1 MSDTPK
7 FEVIDRRKIKAE
19 EEHEHAQKQ
28 PEPAA
33 APPETP
39 AGPRLVV
46 PESAAEPA
54 AKKQENAALDEEAL
68 PEMPEAPSAEES
80 RQQKS
85 AYDASAQRLED
96 LVRAQ
101 NPGVGPQPA
110 VGFEHLVQQLYLSAM
125 IQMGAGAQEGQRPRV
140 DIMGA
145 RQTIDMLGVLAEK
158 TKGNLSELED
168 RTLQTALFD
177 VRMAFLELTNMIS
190 MQGVQPPPP
199 RETLNRGWKVCSHFW
214 ALELPW
220 GFLRWGAAARCVRR
234 PIRTTAGCVLRCCC
248 AGMRRAGSGWSSSTQ
263 GRIFANRRCATASP
277 ASMLSF
283 IHTDMPITSW
293 AWMTCAR

>member
-1 MSDTPK
+1 VVSESSAESATQKPAGAA
-7 FEVIDRRKIKAE
+7 IE
-19 EEHEHAQKQ
+19 EE
-28 PEPAA
+28 P
-33 APPETP
+33 
-39 AGPRLVV
+39 
-46 PESAAEPA
+46 
-54 AKKQENAALDEEAL
+54 L
-68 PEMPEAPSAEES
+68 PEMPDAPSVEES

-101 NPGVGPQPA
+101 NPGVGTQPP

-190 MQGVQPPPP
+190 LQGVQPPPP
-199 RETLNRGWKVCSHFW
+199 AKR
-214 ALELPW
+214 
-220 GFLRWGAAARCVRR
+220 
-234 PIRTTAGCVLRCCC
+234 
-248 AGMRRAGSGWSSSTQ
+248 
-263 GRIFANRRCATASP
+263 
-277 ASMLSF
+277 
-283 IHTDMPITSW
+283 
-293 AWMTCAR
+293 